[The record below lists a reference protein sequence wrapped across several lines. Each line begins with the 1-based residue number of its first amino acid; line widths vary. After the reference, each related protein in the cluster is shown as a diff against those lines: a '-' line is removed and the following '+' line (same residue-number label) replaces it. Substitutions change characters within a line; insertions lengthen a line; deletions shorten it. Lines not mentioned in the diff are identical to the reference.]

1 MGNLADAVR
10 LGKDVIVYTKVPE
23 KLLDGFQNGEYLLEG
38 VTVRLARGPHRGR
51 IVGHLELIDP
61 LRARNNPLLKGQL
74 AAKLLPQLSAAATFA
89 NLVFEVAQVQRTLV
103 ELEGR
108 IKEIKDLLEER
119 SLAELEASLSDLNR
133 IKAFAPEQR
142 ITVAGQARF
151 KLASLANQFWLR
163 FKKSQQ
169 PQEAIHVL
177 DLALAASLAHAYV
190 YKLLDRNDLFIKEL
204 QDAVERWEEAAS
216 SLVSMLLGANP
227 GRFFF
232 KRYQALMPLT
242 DFADALRLAYRENE
256 ADALSLLERVR
267 PNPSGVLDHLPGAI
281 KKALDKQLSQ
291 DKETVIPAL
300 RKLTAQKKAI
310 KALLESTEVLREHV
324 PLGELEAELSGLGDR
339 AVEGLLWVAVDQK
352 QQSPGAN
359 GA

>member
-10 LGKDVIVYTKVPE
+10 LGKDVIIYTKVPE
-23 KLLDGFQNGEYLLEG
+23 KYLNGLRKGEYLLEG
-38 VTVRLARGPHRGR
+38 VTVRLARGAHRGR
-51 IVGHLELIDP
+51 IVGHLEVINP
-61 LRARNNPLLKGQL
+61 LLARKNPLLKGQL
-74 AAKLLPQLSAAATFA
+74 ATRLLPQLSAVATFA
-89 NLVFEVAQVQRTLV
+89 NLVFEVAQIQRTLV

-108 IKEIKDLLEER
+108 IREIKNLLEER

-133 IKAFAPEQR
+133 IREFAPEQR

-169 PQEAIHVL
+169 PHEAIHVL
-177 DLALAASLAHAYV
+177 DLALVASLGHAYV
-190 YKLLDRNDLFIKEL
+190 YKLLDRHDLFIKEL

-232 KRYQALMPLT
+232 KRYQALMSLA
-242 DFADALRLAYRENE
+242 DFADALRLAYRDNE
-256 ADALSLLERVR
+256 ADVLSLLERVR

-281 KKALDKQLSQ
+281 KKAVDKQLSQ
-291 DKETVIPAL
+291 DEETVIPAL
-300 RKLTAQKKAI
+300 RKLTAQEKAL
-310 KALLESTEVLREHV
+310 KALLESTKVLSERV
-324 PLGELEAELSGLGDR
+324 PLGELEAELSGLGNR
-339 AVEGLLWVAVDQK
+339 AVEGLLWVAVDEK
-352 QQSPGAN
+352 QQSRV
-359 GA
+359 